1 MAALAAGRQDSG
13 TARPKGRITMR
24 PRADGHEGAQ
34 EVRKSVG
41 GTERFSESPAPSQ
54 APPATSARR
63 LSLSGDAAARAART
77 LGERLP
83 AVAPRPAKAP
93 AQPPAKPAP
102 AIEAPRPVAPKLER
116 LPANRNAAVVALEHR
131 LRELAPAVIRDPP
144 LPLAVGARR
153 NIAALLA
160 GEVSKKMLCRFLA
173 RWTRRAAYLRAVAAG
188 GPRYDLVGQPAGTVT
203 ADQRETAAATL
214 AERGLT

>member
-1 MAALAAGRQDSG
+1 M
-13 TARPKGRITMR
+13 
-24 PRADGHEGAQ
+24 
-34 EVRKSVG
+34 
-41 GTERFSESPAPSQ
+41 
-54 APPATSARR
+54 
-63 LSLSGDAAARAART
+63 
-77 LGERLP
+77 
-83 AVAPRPAKAP
+83 
-93 AQPPAKPAP
+93 
-102 AIEAPRPVAPKLER
+102 APKLER